1 MSRFAILLGGDLVRT
16 PRLDAQLGGARVV
29 AADSGMRHA
38 ETLGLVPE
46 LWVGDFDSEPA
57 VLPERLAGVPRK
69 RFAPEKDRTDGEIAV
84 AEALA
89 RGATS
94 LILVGAFGGPRA
106 DHAFLHLALAIRRAK
121 EGIEVVL
128 TSGNQ
133 EGHPVLPGTRS
144 FDFAD
149 GTLFSLLGFSHLSG
163 VTITGAK
170 WPLESVEVPF
180 GSSLTVS
187 NETRGTLRV
196 TLGVGRALLLAHPS
210 SGPVD

>member
-16 PRLDAQLGGARVV
+16 PRLDAQLDGARVI

-38 ETLGLVPE
+38 QTLGLVPE

-57 VLPERLAGVPRK
+57 DLPESLAGVTRK
-69 RFAPEKDRTDGEIAV
+69 RFPTEKDRTDGEIAV

-89 RGATS
+89 NGATS
-94 LILVGAFGGPRA
+94 LILVGAFGGMRA

-121 EGIEVVL
+121 EGIKVIL
-128 TSGNQ
+128 SSGDQ
-133 EGHPVLPGTRS
+133 EGYPVLPGTS
-144 FDFAD
+144 TFEFGQ

-163 VTITGAK
+163 LTITGAK
-170 WPLESVEVPF
+170 WPLECVEVPF

-187 NETRGTLRV
+187 NEAVATLRV
-196 TLGVGRALLLAHPS
+196 TLAVGRALLLAHPY
-210 SGPVD
+210 PRAA

>member
-16 PRLDAQLGGARVV
+16 PRLDAQLAGARVI

-57 VLPERLAGVPRK
+57 ILPEHLAGVPRK

-84 AEALA
+84 TEALA
-89 RGATS
+89 QGAAS
-94 LILVGAFGGPRA
+94 LLLVGAFGGARA
-106 DHAFLHLALAIRRAK
+106 DHAFLHLALAIRRAR

-128 TSGNQ
+128 TSGDQ
-133 EGHPVLPGTRS
+133 EGYPVLPGTRT
-144 FDFAD
+144 FDFRQ

-163 VTITGAK
+163 LTVTGAK
-170 WPLESVEVPF
+170 WPLECVEVPF

-187 NETRGTLRV
+187 NEVAGNLRV
-196 TLGVGRALLLAHPS
+196 TLAVGRALILAHPHPRAA
-210 SGPVD
+210 G